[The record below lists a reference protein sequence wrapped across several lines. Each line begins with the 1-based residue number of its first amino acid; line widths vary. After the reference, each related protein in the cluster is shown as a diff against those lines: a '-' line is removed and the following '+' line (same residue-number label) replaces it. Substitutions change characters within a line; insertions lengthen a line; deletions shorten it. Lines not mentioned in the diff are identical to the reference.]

1 MYPRKQVT
9 GGGWFTVGALVLSG
23 IAGFCNSAVLQEGS
37 LAVSHLTGSITRVSV
52 ELSESNYSNIIPL
65 LVILT
70 AFFLGAVLSG
80 AVVGTRELGSGRRYT
95 AMLVVESVLLVIAAA
110 LAREGTALPSIGI
123 AALAC
128 GLQNALASSFRGLIV
143 RTTHMTGLVTDLG
156 FQVGQV
162 IAARRRVEGQ
172 FSLQLTILVSFAVG
186 GILGAV
192 AAARVGSQSLYLC
205 AAAVAVSA
213 VGYETLRRRGAF

>member
-1 MYPRKQVT
+1 
-9 GGGWFTVGALVLSG
+9 VLSG
-23 IAGFCNSAVLQEGS
+23 IAGFCNSAVLEQGS

-52 ELSESNYSNIIPL
+52 ELAERDYSNIVPL
-65 LVILT
+65 VVIVS

-80 AVVGTRELGSGRRYT
+80 AVVGSRELGSGRRYT
-95 AMLVVESVLLVIAAA
+95 AMLAVESLLLVIAAA
-110 LAREGTALPSIGI
+110 LAREETALPSIGI

-128 GLQNALASSFRGLIV
+128 GLQNALASSFRGLII

-156 FQVGQV
+156 FHVGQV
-162 IAARRRVEGQ
+162 IAARRRVDGQ
-172 FSLQLTILVSFAVG
+172 FTLQLTILISFTIG

-192 AAARVGSQSLYLC
+192 AATQVGSKSLYVC

-213 VGYETLRRRGAF
+213 MGYEVLRRRGVF

>member
-9 GGGWFTVGALVLSG
+9 GGGWFTVGAIMLSG

-52 ELSESNYSNIIPL
+52 ELAENNYSNIVPFV
-65 LVILT
+65 VILC

-80 AVVGTRELGSGRRYT
+80 AVVGARELGSGRRYT
-95 AMLVVESVLLVIAAA
+95 VMLVVESGLLVIAAL
-110 LAREGTALPSIGI
+110 LAHEETALPSIGI

-128 GLQNALASSFRGLIV
+128 GLQNGLASSFRGLIV

-172 FSLQLTILVSFAVG
+172 FGLQLTILAGFMCG

-192 AAARVGSQSLYLC
+192 AAARLGSQSLYLC
-205 AAAVAVSA
+205 AAAIALSA
-213 VGYETLRRRGAF
+213 MGYELLRRRGVF